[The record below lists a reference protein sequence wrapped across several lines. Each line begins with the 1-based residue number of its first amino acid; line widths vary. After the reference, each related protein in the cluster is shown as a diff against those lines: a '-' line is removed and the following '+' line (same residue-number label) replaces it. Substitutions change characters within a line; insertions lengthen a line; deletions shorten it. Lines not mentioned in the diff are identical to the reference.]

1 MAAIDFPNSPTI
13 GQEFSTAYT
22 IYVWTGSYWQVKQPV
37 ISPSSFSTL
46 PPVMNGSASAGT
58 SVLASRSDHVHPTDT
73 SRAPINSP
81 NFTGSVNFSGT
92 VTLNAD
98 PIQDLQA
105 ATKQYV
111 DAVAQGL
118 HIHASCATATTGNI
132 ANLSSPPAV
141 IDGIT
146 LTTNMRVLVKNQS
159 TESQNG
165 IYVFNGTALVRTTDF
180 DSAAEIDGGD
190 FVFVT
195 GGTTNNDTGWVQTET
210 VGTVGTD
217 PIVFTQFSGAG
228 TYTAGNGLAL
238 TGSQFSINTG
248 VTADLS
254 TAQTLTNKTI
264 NGANNTLTVRLANDI
279 TGFGTDVATF
289 LATPTSSNLA
299 AAVTDETGSGSLVF
313 ATSPTLVTPNI
324 GVATGTSFNS
334 ITGLSSTNPLAN
346 GIAAFGTSTT
356 VSRAD
361 HVHPTDTSRAATS
374 GTLAQFAATTSAELA
389 GVISDETGT
398 GALVFANSPTF
409 SGTVTSSG
417 PINLESIALFDG
429 TSTSITSNSITTI
442 DTSSASIYR
451 SAEYIVQVAQGT
463 KYTVSKLIMIHDG
476 NTAHITEYALIE
488 LGTSRIPLTIACNL
502 SGGNVLLQAT
512 ITDAATTNATVR
524 VIKTLIV
531 I

>member
-299 AAVTDETGSGSLVF
+299 AAVTDETGSGSLV
-313 ATSPTLVTPNI
+313 
-324 GVATGTSFNS
+324 
-334 ITGLSSTNPLAN
+334 
-346 GIAAFGTSTT
+346 
-356 VSRAD
+356 
-361 HVHPTDTSRAATS
+361 
-374 GTLAQFAATTSAELA
+374 
-389 GVISDETGT
+389 
-398 GALVFANSPTF
+398 
-409 SGTVTSSG
+409 
-417 PINLESIALFDG
+417 
-429 TSTSITSNSITTI
+429 
-442 DTSSASIYR
+442 
-451 SAEYIVQVAQGT
+451 
-463 KYTVSKLIMIHDG
+463 
-476 NTAHITEYALIE
+476 
-488 LGTSRIPLTIACNL
+488 
-502 SGGNVLLQAT
+502 LL
-512 ITDAATTNATVR
+512 
-524 VIKTLIV
+524 LLLL
-531 I
+531 